1 MATNLVQDRCDS
13 EAVKTAWDS
22 RLMFGKGGRAK
33 PYKGIKRTGQT
44 KLTATE
50 RDENESTKTDRGK
63 KKKLIT
69 KKQK

>member
-1 MATNLVQDRCDS
+1 
-13 EAVKTAWDS
+13 
-22 RLMFGKGGRAK
+22 MFGKGGRAK